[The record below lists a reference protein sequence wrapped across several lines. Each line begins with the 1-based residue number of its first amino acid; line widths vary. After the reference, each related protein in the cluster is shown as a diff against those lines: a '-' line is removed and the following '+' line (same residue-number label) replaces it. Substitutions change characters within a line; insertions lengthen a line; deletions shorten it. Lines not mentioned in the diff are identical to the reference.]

1 MQVNLYYHKAITPP
15 HLNQVFTGFKALQD
29 LGLIQL
35 KLIQTRESVFAD
47 PTLPIT
53 RACIDGKINVIYD
66 TLDGY
71 RFDHGCSP
79 QDNVKLLDKVLDT
92 CDFYFKRSFS
102 KTLNNSLKN
111 SNIYKLGLNI
121 KLHNE
126 LYSELLHTKALSK
139 QFVKLAIGHN
149 RTLASLLNQ
158 EYYKDHLFRNL
169 YSLPL
174 LKDDYFYPNSILFL
188 TRSRDPHSQALP
200 QDLIDERYA
209 MNEFRAACI
218 RACRKE
224 FGSFF
229 VGGFAD
235 SSFNRSTY
243 PDLIV
248 PKSLTHQSS
257 YFKLMRESSICVAT
271 NGLHDSIGWKVAEYV
286 SHSKAIISE
295 PLKYDLPGG
304 FSEPTNYLTF
314 DSVDSLLNRLTGL
327 RDNQADIVTMMKNN
341 YTYYQNWVR
350 PDSMILNSLMKATLR
365 KSALIDVL

>member
-1 MQVNLYYHKAITPP
+1 MQVDLYYHKAITPP
-15 HLNQVFTGFKALQD
+15 HLNQVFTGFKALHD
-29 LGLIQL
+29 MGLIRL
-35 KLIQTRESVFAD
+35 KLNRTNESVFAD

-53 RACIDGKINVIYD
+53 RARIEGKVNVVYD

-79 QDNVKLLDKVLDT
+79 QDNVKLLDKALDT
-92 CDFYFKRSFS
+92 CDFYFKRSYS
-102 KTLNNSLKN
+102 DILNGSLKN
-111 SNIYKLGLNI
+111 TNIYALGLNI

-126 LYSELLHTKALSK
+126 LYSELLNTQVTPKELI
-139 QFVKLAIGHN
+139 KLIVARN

-174 LKDDYFYPNSILFL
+174 LKKDYFYPKSILFL
-188 TRSRDPHSQALP
+188 TRSRDPHGQALP
-200 QDLIDERYA
+200 QDLIDERHN

-224 FGSFF
+224 FGQFF

-243 PDLIV
+243 SDLIV
-248 PKSLTHQSS
+248 PKSLTRQSN

-286 SHSKAIISE
+286 SHAKAIISE
-295 PLKYDLPGG
+295 PLKYSLPGG

-314 DSVDSLLNRLTGL
+314 NSVDSLLTKLTDL
-327 RDNQADIVTMMKNN
+327 RANQANVVAMMKNN
-341 YTYYQNWVR
+341 YAYYHNWVR
-350 PDSMILNSLMKATLR
+350 PDSMILNSLMKATSTHLT
-365 KSALIDVL
+365 